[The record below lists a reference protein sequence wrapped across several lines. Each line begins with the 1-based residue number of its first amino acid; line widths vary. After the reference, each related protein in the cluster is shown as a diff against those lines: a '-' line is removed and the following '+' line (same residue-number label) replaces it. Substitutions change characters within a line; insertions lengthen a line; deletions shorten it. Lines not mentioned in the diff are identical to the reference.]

1 MTGYCRQWV
10 LGYTT
15 VIKPLQDLT
24 KSGTP
29 EPLSWSPQA
38 EQAFVTIKRA
48 LSSAVVSK
56 LFGSRTPRASSRE
69 AKKKKKKTCHWRAAE
84 DRAGRAEL
92 PPPWPWRSFGGTP
105 PAAHLQERSCAPP
118 GVRTSHFGDHC
129 SSALALGLPDCAKP
143 FILFCH
149 ERNGFAL
156 AVLTQKHRDKHH
168 SIAYYSTALDA
179 VAAGFPPCL
188 WAVAASALS
197 VQLSD
202 SIVLGSPLTVAVPHA
217 VAAPLL
223 KSKTQHLSTSCLTKY
238 ELVLLPSFHIT
249 LFGCPILNPA
259 SLLLG
264 PEDGE
269 SHDCVSVMSVLT
281 HPRDDLMDIPL
292 QNLDLIYFVDSSC
305 LQDSKGKL
313 VAGYAVCSS
322 YSVIESA
329 FLPSKGKEYSLR
341 CHKYSFSFCEYR
353 LTRLLL

>member
-69 AKKKKKKTCHWRAAE
+69 AKKKKKDLPLACRRRQSGESRAATTVAVALL
-84 DRAGRAEL
+84 RQH
-92 PPPWPWRSFGGTP
+92 SSCCTP
-105 PAAHLQERSCAPP
+105 PRTVL
-118 GVRTSHFGDHC
+118 RTSHFGDHC